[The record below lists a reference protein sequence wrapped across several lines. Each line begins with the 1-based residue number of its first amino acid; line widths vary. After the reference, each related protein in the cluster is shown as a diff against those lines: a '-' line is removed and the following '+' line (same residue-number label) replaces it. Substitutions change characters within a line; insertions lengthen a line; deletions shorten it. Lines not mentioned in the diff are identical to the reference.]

1 MTLLSPEPIIDLM
14 EGFRRSKT
22 MFAAVSLGVFD
33 ALADG
38 AATAAELSGRLKT
51 KPEPLE
57 RLLDACI
64 SLGLLERRE
73 RVFANTALAA
83 QYLVG
88 SSPDSLTGYVRYSD
102 DALYPLWAHLDDAVR
117 EGTPRWQQT
126 FGWSGSIFDNFF
138 RSEDR
143 KREFLKG
150 MHGLGRWA
158 SPAVVRAFDLGRF
171 KILADL
177 GAATGHLAIAA
188 CEAWPELRAIV
199 SDLPGVLS
207 FAREQVEKSS
217 ARDRISFMAADFFND
232 PLPAA
237 DLYALGRVLHD
248 WEEDQIDTLLRRI
261 YHALP
266 RGGALLIAER
276 LLDED
281 RSGPLGAHMQSLS
294 MLVCTEGRERTLAEY
309 SALLSR
315 AGFDEI
321 RGQRTGRYLDAILA
335 GKN

>member
-1 MTLLSPEPIIDLM
+1 MTPSGPEPIIDLM

-22 MFAAVSLGVFD
+22 MFAAVRLGVFD
-33 ALADG
+33 ALAG
-38 AATAAELSGRLKT
+38 GPATAAELSGRLGT

-57 RLLDACI
+57 GLLNACI
-64 SLGLLERRE
+64 ALGLLERSADAY
-73 RVFANTALAA
+73 ANTPLAT

-88 SSPDSLTGYVRYSD
+88 ASPDSLTGYIRYSD
-102 DALYPLWAHLDDAVR
+102 EALYPLWAHLDDAVR
-117 EGTPRWQQT
+117 EGTARWQQT

-138 RSEDR
+138 RSEER

-158 SPAVVRAFDLGRF
+158 SPAVARAFDLRRF
-171 KILADL
+171 KTLADL
-177 GAATGHLAIAA
+177 GAATGHFAIAA
-188 CEAWPELRAIV
+188 SEAWPELRAIV
-199 SDLPGVLS
+199 SDLPEVLS
-207 FAREQVEKSS
+207 FAREQIATSP
-217 ARDRISFMAADFFND
+217 ARDRITVIAADFFKD

-237 DLYALGRVLHD
+237 DLYALGRILHD
-248 WEEDQIDTLLRRI
+248 WEEEKIDMLLRRI
-261 YHALP
+261 YDALP
-266 RGGALLIAER
+266 RGGALLVAER

-281 RSGPLGAHMQSLS
+281 RRGPLGAHMQSLS

-309 SALLSR
+309 AALLSR